1 MLDIQNILKPISTDN
16 QTDVSTA
23 NMDLVKKYLPN
34 EPKPVFR
41 TLTFAPK
48 QGCTLIINGKD
59 KVVVTPKYGL
69 NMDERFRYM
78 NSVVI
83 VEAGIDFYFLASY

>member
-1 MLDIQNILKPISTDN
+1 MLDGQNILRPISTNN
-16 QTDVSTA
+16 QTDTSTA
-23 NMDLVKKYLPN
+23 NMDLVTTYLPN
-34 EPKPVFR
+34 EQKPVFR

-48 QGCTLIINGKD
+48 QGCTVIINGTE

-69 NMDERFRYM
+69 NMDERFKYM
-78 NSVVI
+78 TSVVI